1 MSRRENKYLRQRRQ
15 VENNLTECSLGCG
28 STIHFIRSVK
38 FDNEKRRFVPGA
50 YIPVERQL
58 INGDCNKTIVA
69 IYPIELRGRV
79 IPKADPDVQG
89 YEPHFAYCSEYKRQE
104 RVQKSAG
111 RKPIPRAV
119 QMELF

>member
-1 MSRRENKYLRQRRQ
+1 M
-15 VENNLTECSLGCG
+15 
-28 STIHFIRSVK
+28 
-38 FDNEKRRFVPGA
+38 PGA

-111 RKPIPRAV
+111 RKPIPLDRDWETRQLAKAGWKPKIK
-119 QMELF
+119 QQS